1 LRQSEAEPNSFIIPL
16 KIHVLVPLLILSV
29 GTSLAEDVVLSKNT
43 VMRVDRSL
51 TSLKAGTTVEIIER
65 GDKSITIRYKGQTG
79 TIPLGSLAAKDLPAT
94 NPTKVAVTAT
104 TAATKAPKSIV
115 VDNPQSTY
123 GNLVKKAEINAAKH
137 EDNLV
142 TPANQ
147 VTDDIPSK

>member
-1 LRQSEAEPNSFIIPL
+1 LRQIEAEPKRLCIAV

-29 GTSLAEDVVLSKNT
+29 GTSLAEDVVLPKNT

-51 TSLKAGTTVEIIER
+51 TSLKAGTTVEVVER
-65 GDKSITIRYKGQTG
+65 GDKSVTIRYKGQTG
-79 TIPLGSLAAKDLPAT
+79 TIPLSSLATKDLPAAKP
-94 NPTKVAVTAT
+94 NPVAVTDAPP
-104 TAATKAPKSIV
+104 ATKAPKSVV

-147 VTDDIPSK
+147 VTDDNPSK